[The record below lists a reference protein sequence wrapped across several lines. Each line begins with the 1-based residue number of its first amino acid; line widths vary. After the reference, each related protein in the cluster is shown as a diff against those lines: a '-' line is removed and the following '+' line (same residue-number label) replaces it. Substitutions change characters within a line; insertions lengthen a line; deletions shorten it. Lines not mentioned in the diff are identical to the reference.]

1 MMTAPKFD
9 YEIIVLKIGFGSGEV
24 SSLTRCALC
33 SNDDSNPASYA
44 IIRVNFAVENQVK

>member
-1 MMTAPKFD
+1 MTAPKFD

-33 SNDDSNPASYA
+33 
-44 IIRVNFAVENQVK
+44 